1 MNTMETR
8 TIRIQLKPT
17 PEQAY
22 LLQQTMQEY
31 TACFN
36 EVCQLADAEKIS
48 NGVELHKLTY
58 AHQRAT
64 THLPSQLICAARV
77 KATEAIK
84 SVIARRKKQVQRH
97 RLQEEEARK
106 TGKPMKPLRLAQT
119 PHSTL
124 CAIRYDARSFRF
136 DRHNRRV
143 S

>member
-1 MNTMETR
+1 MNMIETR

-77 KATEAIK
+77 KATEALDIK
-84 SVIARRKKQVQRH
+84 
-97 RLQEEEARK
+97 
-106 TGKPMKPLRLAQT
+106 PN
-119 PHSTL
+119 ST
-124 CAIRYDARSFRF
+124 CTSYQSPIRNVSTRSAAKARSMSGAASTAF
-136 DRHNRRV
+136 
-143 S
+143 SLT